1 MQTEERPLSLVVNDV
16 GTAGF
21 SYPTKLDL
29 PSTAK
34 MPIHSFL
41 DNSNANQPDL
51 KMTVNKSTS
60 KNHGSHTHDFGI
72 THSNNQVE
80 NGLSSTEIYDPST
93 NSTNGLGKES
103 FQYGV
108 LDDTTSSV
116 SHGTE
121 RTENMRSEEGG
132 ILDLTTKSSSLY
144 TVENDAGLHIE
155 AYIHMEEHSDLRKHK
170 SIDSTN
176 YTTIRSENPGIDKLM
191 HAGDL
196 PLQFNFF
203 DFNATP
209 SLFHGRNTIAQTGDT
224 PLGSNFSDFRVGQS
238 DSANIKANEI
248 FANTG
253 KIPLRCDECN
263 FVTAYSGDLRRH
275 KQNHAGEKPY
285 KCEYCDFGTTHSG
298 VLNRHRRKHTG
309 EKPFKCDLCEFRTSQ
324 SGHLKKHKL
333 IHTGEKPYKCEL
345 CDFSA
350 ADSGNLTRHKRLHTG
365 VRPYKCDMCD
375 MSFNESAGLK
385 RHKMLHSGEK
395 PFKCD
400 VCDFSTRHPGVIK
413 KHNMIHTGEISRG
426 HQET

>member
-16 GTAGF
+16 GTAGL

-29 PSTAK
+29 SSTAK
-34 MPIHSFL
+34 MPISSFL
-41 DNSNANQPDL
+41 NNSHVNQPDL
-51 KMTVNKSTS
+51 KMTVNKSTT
-60 KNHGSHTHDFGI
+60 NYHDGHTHANFD
-72 THSNNQVE
+72 NQME
-80 NGLSSTEIYDPST
+80 KGLSSTDIYDNSKDST
-93 NSTNGLGKES
+93 QRLEKES
-103 FQYGV
+103 FKYGV
-108 LDDTTSSV
+108 FDDTTSSV

-121 RTENMRSEEGG
+121 RTENIHSEGSSL
-132 ILDLTTKSSSLY
+132 LDLTTQSSSLC
-144 TVENDAGLHIE
+144 TGQNDADLHIE
-155 AYIHMEEHSDLRKHK
+155 ASIHMEENSDLRKDK
-170 SIDSTN
+170 SNNSTN
-176 YTTIRSENPGIDKLM
+176 YTTIRSVNPRIDRIM

-209 SLFHGRNTIAQTGDT
+209 VLFPERNTIAQTGNT
-224 PLGSNFSDFRVGQS
+224 PLRSNFSDFGVGQS
-238 DSANIKANEI
+238 VSANIKANEI

-333 IHTGEKPYKCEL
+333 IHTGEKPYKCEI
-345 CDFSA
+345 CEFSA
-350 ADSGNLTRHKRLHTG
+350 ADSGNLTRHRRLHTG
-365 VRPYKCDMCD
+365 VRPYKCDTCD

-426 HQET
+426 YQET